1 MYLYHFIYSSEHL
14 SETGQCSG
22 RSEACG
28 AALGAPPM
36 PMIAARVESDSSQH
50 VGRLES
56 DSDST
61 HGNTILELLVT
72 ELPGKAI
79 FQESKQWPTAGRQ
92 GDQKQLARP
101 AKCCVTEC
109 PRAYRVDT
117 TRLCAL

>member
-1 MYLYHFIYSSEHL
+1 MYLYHFIYSSEQL

-28 AALGAPPM
+28 AALGAPPT

-61 HGNTILELLVT
+61 HGNTSSRPRLSSIIYKPRLL
-72 ELPGKAI
+72 
-79 FQESKQWPTAGRQ
+79 AGR
-92 GDQKQLARP
+92 
-101 AKCCVTEC
+101 
-109 PRAYRVDT
+109 PRT
-117 TRLCAL
+117 TQPRNRFISERGVYSETALHR